1 MPRKPKR
8 QAAARSPR
16 RRRNKHGGCLIFV
29 ILFVIIG
36 LGMFLA
42 AHKKNNPD
50 LTWPDK
56 LFAHTH
62 PSRFNYLQFS
72 YFSIFYTTYLSLS
85 KCIKFFIV
93 LFFQNLCDIFH
104 I

>member
-50 LTWPDK
+50 LTWPDVVEEA
-56 LFAHTH
+56 LPETAR
-62 PSRFNYLQFS
+62 P
-72 YFSIFYTTYLSLS
+72 
-85 KCIKFFIV
+85 
-93 LFFQNLCDIFH
+93 
-104 I
+104 